1 MSTMTLYPYLKSGT
15 WMFDD
20 ARTGLK
26 EEAFVLGA
34 DAVLTRLVHQKS
46 IPAAERGFALQF
58 SDEPFDGF
66 DAELVWVRSDDPQAV
81 PGRDADGP
89 LGGNWYSCTVAGQVM
104 EGWLCAALGL
114 YFTAPPA
121 SIFVKVEPLPPGV
134 DPKWRV
140 RDGGRAARQF
150 VSAPEQE
157 QSGE

>member
-1 MSTMTLYPYLKSGT
+1 MSVLTLYPYLKSGT

-46 IPAAERGFALQF
+46 IPAAERGFTVRF

-66 DAELVWVRSDDPQAV
+66 DVELKWLRSDDPQAV
-81 PGRDADGP
+81 PGRNADGPP

-140 RDGGRAARQF
+140 REPADRRLVTDPEKG
-150 VSAPEQE
+150 VSGA
-157 QSGE
+157 